1 MADFSSELE
10 QFRLGLRRRES
21 GGNYT
26 VRNKIGASG
35 AYQYMPGTWRSW
47 AGPALA
53 RQYPEAW
60 MAPPAIQDE
69 VARRNMSALYHQFGS
84 WFKVAKAWLG
94 GPGNV
99 DKNFSDGS
107 VTQNQYAAQV
117 LAYAGLSGAPGATA
131 DMGMASG
138 VPSTEAASAQQAA
151 TDQQIESD
159 RHDLGAQVQSL
170 LDMLDR
176 AGNTDP
182 TDPNAPAP
190 ETPTDT
196 VLRRVQDASAA

>member
-1 MADFSSELE
+1 VDGSARDSGRGRPSQHERPLSTSSD
-10 QFRLGLRRRES
+10 RGSRWRRR
-21 GGNYT
+21 G
-26 VRNKIGASG
+26 
-35 AYQYMPGTWRSW
+35 
-47 AGPALA
+47 
-53 RQYPEAW
+53 
-60 MAPPAIQDE
+60 
-69 VARRNMSALYHQFGS
+69 SA
-84 WFKVAKAWLG
+84 

-99 DKNFSDGS
+99 DKNYSDGS
-107 VTQNQYAAQV
+107 VTQNQYASQV

-176 AGNTDP
+176 AGS
-182 TDPNAPAP
+182 TDPNAPTP
-190 ETPTDT
+190 DNPTDE